1 LLKLSYKFRIPTLR
15 CFMPDKFAAVR
26 GKGGKGVG
34 TRLVGER
41 GIRDVFQEAKKLA
54 IRPCLKFV
62 KNDV

>member
-1 LLKLSYKFRIPTLR
+1 
-15 CFMPDKFAAVR
+15 MPDKFAAVR
-26 GKGGKGVG
+26 GKGGKGIG